1 MPLFFPISSSAPPPA
16 IVKSGW
22 IIRHGRKTLGE
33 DSLILIPGGTHW
45 KSVRKVVAR
54 AFTHD
59 IVRDQRRVVGEIARE
74 LVDWLA
80 WSCDRNTAACR
91 AGEAGEDAADGEAAD
106 EPIEATDFFKL
117 YSFCVFGRTAL
128 GYDFGSIPP
137 KGCPRRRRPSS
148 SRECMPAEAVAF
160 ELLNADIGMRA
171 TRPEALVNPSMQ
183 LYWIPTK
190 ANRTYWKNS
199 DAVNG
204 MMGRII
210 GDRMD
215 GMLRSSSSSSSQKE
229 KEMEKE
235 DSAARSS
242 LLSYLI
248 SSCIE
253 KHYSNQSS
261 SSACPFAASLQSRSS
276 STFSVSSSSVGG
288 ATSFH
293 PPSEMTHAARHKII
307 QDVSKILH
315 TLLLA
320 GYETTALSLSYAM
333 YCLAMSPRCQERC
346 CEEARRVLGRRRR
359 GDGSR
364 DSSNSASDRDDGDDS
379 FDPDD
384 DDLPYCRAVLTE
396 SIRLNMP
403 VVFTTRVMSKDL
415 SLETGYNDDANG
427 RGSRVT
433 ILKGTRVIINPEM
446 IHRDERNFN
455 RALEFVPERWVRWVE
470 RTSGWVDRDYK
481 VEAKSIPTEQHASMS
496 GTASS
501 FATTT
506 TPPSLSSEYS
516 VEHSHADR
524 IPAANPANFFA
535 FSDGARNCV
544 GRRLAIIES
553 TLLIAEILRDLCVG
567 LADRDF
573 EMVKVLNFV
582 SVQPSKLP
590 LKFWKR

>member
-1 MPLFFPISSSAPPPA
+1 M
-16 IVKSGW
+16 
-22 IIRHGRKTLGE
+22 GE
-33 DSLILIPGGTHW
+33 T
-45 KSVRKVVAR
+45 
-54 AFTHD
+54 
-59 IVRDQRRVVGEIARE
+59 ARE

-80 WSCDRNTAACR
+80 WSCDRN
-91 AGEAGEDAADGEAAD
+91 AADGEAAD
-106 EPIEATDFFKL
+106 EPIEATGFFKL
-117 YSFCVFGRTAL
+117 YSFCVFGRTAM

-137 KGCPRRRRPSS
+137 AGCPRRRRPSS

-160 ELLNADIGMRA
+160 ESLNADIGMRA
-171 TRPEALVNPSMQ
+171 TRPVAFVSPPMQ
-183 LYWIPTK
+183 LYWIPTRT
-190 ANRTYWKNS
+190 NRTYWKNS
-199 DAVNG
+199 NAVNA

-215 GMLRSSSSSSSQKE
+215 SMLRSSSSSSSSSSSQKE
-229 KEMEKE
+229 KEKEKE
-235 DSAARSS
+235 DSGARSS

-253 KHYSNQSS
+253 KHYSNQSL

-276 STFSVSSSSVGG
+276 STLSASSSCVGG
-288 ATSFH
+288 ASSFQ
-293 PPSEMTHAARHKII
+293 PPSEMTHAARYRII

-320 GYETTALSLSYAM
+320 GYDTTALSLSYAM

-359 GDGSR
+359 GGGSR
-364 DSSNSASDRDDGDDS
+364 DSSNSLSDRDDGDDS

-384 DDLPYCRAVLTE
+384 DDLPYCRAVFTE

-403 VVFTTRVMSKDL
+403 VVFTTRVISKDL
-415 SLETGYNDDANG
+415 TLETGYNDDANG
-427 RGSRVT
+427 RGSQAT

-446 IHRDERNFN
+446 IHRDERNFD
-455 RALEFVPERWVRWVE
+455 RALEFVPERWVRWDE

-481 VEAKSIPTEQHASMS
+481 VEAKSISTEQHAPI

-501 FATTT
+501 IATTT

-567 LADRDF
+567 LADRDY

-582 SVQPSKLP
+582 SVQPSKLL